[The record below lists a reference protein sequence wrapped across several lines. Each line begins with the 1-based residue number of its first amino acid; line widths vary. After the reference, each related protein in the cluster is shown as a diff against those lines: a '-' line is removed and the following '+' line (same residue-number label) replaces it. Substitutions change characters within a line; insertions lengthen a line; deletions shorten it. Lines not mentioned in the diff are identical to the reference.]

1 MVVKKRMQSRQS
13 KGRLPAP
20 RQNTSTPKNP
30 LSTSATVLKKLPASV
45 LQKVLNQSAQLGQ
58 HSPVMQLFPNL
69 QNNRNG
75 TTTATPFTPQ
85 PSKTGVF
92 TPYHMD
98 SHGQSHDKPKAAIP
112 KVTASSIDSN
122 VQADRNVALGSRT
135 CPDETSL
142 DQGQSKKCDIV
153 KSAPGTLSK
162 NLDSVALFKPVASEV
177 KSPCMN
183 TQAIKRVTSKVQ
195 VEDSTERKSHPCK
208 TSGIGVKDDTLQ
220 AASKFHHD
228 NVKSAFQPYV
238 SVNKPQVAP
247 PDKIPVERTVDC
259 SDSSSVCP
267 DETRNKHLVV
277 HDSSVQPG
285 ESEARGSS
293 SSKRV
298 NGNVFLQW
306 KNQEALC
313 WLDVILCLFVR
324 NQHLQALVAASQSVD
339 CVLRLLLKAHT
350 QAMALIEH
358 KRLKIGKESG
368 TFFPVKSGGGDCTM
382 TPSVVT
388 SRANGS
394 QLNPRRMLNFMQVDA
409 NQNSCDIKANCP
421 VTTCDV
427 NSKKI
432 NPASLPVDDN
442 ICDEGKSVPGD
453 IPEARAVL
461 HDVRERAWQALQ
473 PRLKCVKGKD
483 DSPVFALPLLLAQN
497 PAVEKQLTVHYGW
510 LMVCTQ
516 CGYTH
521 SDDK

>member
-13 KGRLPAP
+13 KGRLPAS

-69 QNNRNG
+69 QNNRNN
-75 TTTATPFTPQ
+75 TNTATPFTPQ

-92 TPYHMD
+92 TPYHLD
-98 SHGQSHDKPKAAIP
+98 SRGHSHDNTKAAIP
-112 KVTASSIDSN
+112 KITASSVDSN
-122 VQADRNVALGSRT
+122 VKVDGNVALGSKT
-135 CPDETSL
+135 CLDEISL
-142 DQGQSKKCDIV
+142 DQGPLRKCNIV
-153 KSAPGTLSK
+153 KSAPSTVSK
-162 NLDSVALFKPVASEV
+162 NLDSLPLFKPVTSEA

-183 TQAIKRVTSKVQ
+183 AIKEVCVKVQ
-195 VEDSTERKSHPCK
+195 VADSTERKSHACK

-238 SVNKPQVAP
+238 SVTKPQVAP
-247 PDKIPVERTVDC
+247 PDKNLERTADC
-259 SDSSSVCP
+259 SDSSVFP
-267 DETRNKHLVV
+267 GETSKKEHLVV
-277 HDSSVQPG
+277 HNSFVQPG
-285 ESEARGSS
+285 ESEAQGSS

-339 CVLRLLLKAHT
+339 CVLRLLFRAHT

-409 NQNSCDIKANCP
+409 NQNSGDIKANCP

-510 LMVCTQ
+510 LMVCKQ